1 MNKDIYES
9 LGDLSLRVFSQAGP
23 IDHLRK
29 LKEEADE
36 AIEDTSDIMEYVDC
50 LLALYAAAYKAGFTY
65 EDMVK
70 SSNDKMEI
78 LKQRKWM
85 IREDGIYQHIKD

>member
-1 MNKDIYES
+1 MNRNIYES
-9 LGDLSLRVFSQAGP
+9 LGDISLKVFPQAGP
-23 IDHLRK
+23 IEHLRK

-65 EDMVK
+65 EEMVN
-70 SSNDKMEI
+70 SSSDKMEI
-78 LKQRKWM
+78 IKQRKWI

>member
-1 MNKDIYES
+1 MNKDIFES
-9 LGDLSLRVFSQAGP
+9 LGNLSLKVFQQAGP
-23 IDHLRK
+23 VEHLRK

-36 AIEDTSDIMEYVDC
+36 AIEDISDIMEYVDC

-70 SSNDKMEI
+70 SSNDKIEI

-85 IREDGIYQHIKD
+85 VREDGIYQHIKD

>member
-1 MNKDIYES
+1 MNKDIFES
-9 LGDLSLRVFSQAGP
+9 LGNLSIKVFTQAGP
-23 IDHLRK
+23 IEHLIK

-70 SSNDKMEI
+70 SSNDKIEI

-85 IREDGIYQHIKD
+85 VREDGIYQHIKD